1 MREKGSEMG
10 NASRQYATFYLGELF
25 FGVEVCQVQEVLRHQ
40 EMTCVPLAPD
50 VVEGLINLRGQIV
63 TAVDMRQKFGLNRR
77 PAGKAPMNMVVRT
90 DDGAASLLVDEIGD
104 VIEAPEDSFELPP
117 DNIPPGRRELIDG
130 VYKLQH
136 GLLMVLNTER
146 ALAVARTD

>member
-1 MREKGSEMG
+1 MPEKGTEMG
-10 NASRQYATFYLGELF
+10 KASRQYATFFLDDLF
-25 FGVEVCQVQEVLRHQ
+25 FGVEVCRVQEVLRHQ
-40 EMTCVPLAPD
+40 EMTRIPLAPD

-63 TAVDMRQKFGLNRR
+63 TAVDMRQKFGLTRR
-77 PAGKAPMNMVVRT
+77 PAGRSPMNMVVRT

-117 DNIPPGRRELIDG
+117 DNVPGARRELIDG
-130 VYKLQH
+130 VYKLPH

-146 ALAVARTD
+146 VLAVARAD